1 LTQGA
6 TSSLLDRNV
15 RRVIDDAKQKIRV
28 LIEQRAQINRRIA
41 TTRATIVS
49 LVSVFGDEALQQELL
64 EFMRHGGR
72 PTIRQP
78 GLTRACRLVLIAA
91 KGPISSRRI
100 CEDLR
105 LSDPRLALRHKHL
118 PASITTVL
126 NRLVRYGEVRVAQ
139 VNGRRSW
146 EWIQAGEANSITT
159 IDLPPQS
166 E

>member
-1 LTQGA
+1 MTQGA
-6 TSSLLDRNV
+6 TNSLLDRNV
-15 RRVIDDAKQKIRV
+15 RRVIDDAKQKIRE

-41 TTRATIVS
+41 TTRATIVG
-49 LVSVFGDEALQQELL
+49 LASVFGDEVLQQELFA
-64 EFMRHGGR
+64 FMREGGR
-72 PTIRQP
+72 ATIWQP
-78 GLTRACRLVLIAA
+78 ALTRACRLVLIAA

-100 CEDLR
+100 CEDIR
-105 LSDPRLALRHKHL
+105 FSDPGLALRNKDL
-118 PASITTVL
+118 LASITTVL
-126 NRLVRYGEVRVAQ
+126 NRLVRYGEVSVAQ